1 LASNVKQTMD
11 NIVKKIGWVSNGAI
25 IISGFMIALMS
36 LITAYAVIRRY
47 VFHAPEPYSYEVINM
62 LLLFSFV
69 FAVAAVDQQQRHIR
83 ADFLSARWS
92 PYVQNILLNIIGGIT
107 GLIVSVL
114 LIWKTFSSALT
125 ALEFHSKSQS
135 QWAVPLFPIK
145 LMIPIGF
152 ILLTLILLTRIYIGF
167 KTLNDNK
174 VKEKKV

>member
-1 LASNVKQTMD
+1 MD
-11 NIVKKIGWVSNGAI
+11 SVVKKIEWVSNGAV
-25 IISGFMIALMS
+25 IISGAMIALMS

-92 PYVQNILLNIIGGIT
+92 PRTQNILLNIVGGIT
-107 GLIVSVL
+107 GLIVSIIL
-114 LIWKTFSSALT
+114 TWKSFSSALT

-145 LMIPIGF
+145 LLIPVGF
-152 ILLTLILLTRIYIGF
+152 ILLSLILLTRIYLGF
-167 KTLNDNK
+167 KMLNDK
-174 VKEKKV
+174 GFKGKKV